1 MDEAL
6 RNIVPTY
13 RIGNDGFNWWIGQ
26 VEGDASDEK
35 NNKGGY
41 RYKVAIVGEHPK
53 DKNDLDTKQL
63 PWANVMMPV
72 TAPFTPGAVG
82 GAHPQLFP
90 GCWVMGFYMDNDRN
104 KPIIMG
110 SIGQTPGATSEIKEE
125 DPSNTERF
133 RTEIKTNT
141 KYTPIVTVDGEEGG
155 IDGRQRQVVL
165 SDNTTDSNNQKRVD
179 IGTRKLAELKRE
191 EWCQKVGHK
200 KDCEDLKGSM
210 TYIIGNFL
218 KDVQDSNGNVGTYYA
233 SKITGSVNDT
243 LNIGRRY
250 VNKAI
255 SVVQKFLSKLK
266 GYLIKLLQ
274 DGVNALVKA
283 VLRSDD
289 SGNALTPVTEWFNNL
304 LKALGCKMADLG
316 ERLMA
321 WLTNVL
327 MSYINQIYRAAV
339 CQVDE
344 LVNGIISKIQQLMM
358 QLFDSILGPLQDIL
372 GAIAEPFNMIGRA
385 INYVLNLLG
394 ISCDGPDT
402 KCGTYNKICSDGNK
416 NNDDE
421 DDFLDKLLDSI
432 DNLFGDT
439 PADYTQY
446 VCDEAFTGNPLTV
459 TTIGFTGG
467 VPLPGVDTKES
478 KIVYSIDDIEVTE
491 GEIAQFTVT
500 RSGDVDLSSAVN
512 FTILTGQG
520 SATVGTDYLKEE
532 GILGFT
538 TGETSK
544 TISIQT
550 LVDST
555 SDSNETFFVR
565 ISNNSPENSLPIKFK
580 KDIGKCT
587 IIEKDIKEP
596 YDPYKPDPV
605 DPFDPITFDPITE
618 IPDNSD
624 DEEDGT
630 GDTGDVTPTFSVIAN
645 RSSVPEGEFVIYTVT
660 TTNVESG
667 SILYYTLSG
676 VGITPSDIIGNRLTG
691 EFIIDSNTAKIT
703 VGIADDSTVEDVE
716 TLTFSI
722 NGTDASVDVLITVE
736 DVDVEDGGIGD
747 SPETVFEEFKLP
759 TIKSGDIITD
769 GNGGIIEIPV
779 DNPGGAWAEAPYV
792 FIGGNGTGATGVGLL
807 DGDGFLTEIRIHS
820 AGFGYKKNLARDK
833 NVRCIID
840 SFTILKTGS
849 GYTSPP
855 DLYVNGQL
863 GIAEA
868 ILDVENGF
876 VIGAR
881 ILNRQITFEEFPTIN
896 IVGGGGYGARMLPSL
911 ACLDTNAL
919 ATVGATKIGTGRYV
933 DCP

>member
-565 ISNNSPENSLPIKFK
+565 ITNNTPEDLIPIKFK

-587 IIEKDIKEP
+587 ILEKDIKEP
-596 YDPYKPDPV
+596 YDPYKPDPI
-605 DPFDPITFDPITE
+605 DPFAPIDDTP
-618 IPDNSD
+618 PDNFPID
-624 DEEDGT
+624 DGTETGDGT
-630 GDTGDVTPTFSVIAN
+630 GDGTLIPTFAVTAN
-645 RSSVPEGEFVIYTVT
+645 RSTVPEGEFVIYTIV
-660 TTNVESG
+660 TTNVPNG
-667 SILYYTLSG
+667 SINYYTLTG
-676 VGITPSDIIGNRLTG
+676 NGITPSDIVGNKLTG
-691 EFIIDSNTAKIT
+691 AFVISNNGAKVT
-703 VGIADDSTVEDVE
+703 VGITEDNEIEDVE

-722 NGTDASVDVLITVE
+722 NGTNASVDVLITT
-736 DVDVEDGGIGD
+736 DSDSQDGGIGD
-747 SPETVFEEFKLP
+747 DPQTIFEEFKLP
-759 TIKSGDIITD
+759 TINTRDIITD
-769 GNGGIIEIPV
+769 NNGGIIEIPV
-779 DNPGGAWAEAPYV
+779 DNPGDAWAEAPFV
-792 FIGGNGTGATGVGLL
+792 FIGGNGSGATAIPLL
-807 DGDGFLTEIRIHS
+807 DSNGFVTEIRIQS
-820 AGFGYKKNLARDK
+820 SGFGYKKNLAKD
-833 NVRCIID
+833 NDVRCIID

-855 DLYVNGQL
+855 DLYVNGEL

-868 ILDVENGF
+868 TIDPDTGF

-881 ILNRQITFEEFPTIN
+881 VLNREITFEAFPTIN
-896 IVGGGGYGARMLPSL
+896 IVGGGGFGARLLPSL
-911 ACLDTNAL
+911 ACLDTAAL
-919 ATVGATKIGTGRYV
+919 TKTGSTKIATGKYI